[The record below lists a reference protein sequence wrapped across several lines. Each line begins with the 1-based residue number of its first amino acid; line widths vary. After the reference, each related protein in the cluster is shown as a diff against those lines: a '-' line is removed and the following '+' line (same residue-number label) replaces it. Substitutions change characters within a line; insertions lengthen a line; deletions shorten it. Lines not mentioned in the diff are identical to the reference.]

1 MAVQFTD
8 TGFRLLKSFRW
19 ILLLFYIGL
28 GIGLAIY
35 AAAYLVKLASFA
47 KTALESDPLFN
58 ALALLNLIDGALI
71 GGLTIIVMTS
81 GYAIF
86 VGKPQSHD
94 SQNGPATVG
103 FAALKT
109 KFAATLTAIGA
120 INLLEYALDVQHVEM
135 NALIALCGVEMVF
148 LFVTLAFAWIERQGS
163 GDGH

>member
-1 MAVQFTD
+1 MQFTD
-8 TGFRLLKSFRW
+8 TTFRLLRSFRW
-19 ILLLFYIGL
+19 ILLVFYIGL

-58 ALALLNLIDGALI
+58 ALALLGLIDGALI
-71 GGLTIIVMTS
+71 GGLTIMVMTS
-81 GYAIF
+81 GFAIF
-86 VGKPQSHD
+86 VGKPQGETSH
-94 SQNGPATVG
+94 SGPATVG

-135 NALIALCGVEMVF
+135 NALIALCGVELVF
-148 LFVTLAFAWIERQGS
+148 LLVTLAFAWIEKLGS
-163 GDGH
+163 AEGH